1 MAKEKHGRLGIIG
14 GLGALAGADILFK
27 IVKASSLQDTNRK
40 IDILFE
46 QEPFDDRNLDKT
58 GVPRLTERKLY
69 VYRVVRELEAR
80 NVDTVVLPC
89 FISHTFLHEIAP
101 ELSAQVVYIM
111 AALSAHIRLIIRPS
125 ASSVS
130 LHRNMFGSAGCLNPA
145 PVLKAIRFCTQTA
158 KYKSPGCTKPF
169 MAHAG
174 SRRDI

>member
-69 VYRVVRELEAR
+69 VYRVVQELEAR

-101 ELSAQVVYIM
+101 ELSAQVVDIM
-111 AALSAHIRLIIRPS
+111 AALSAHISANYPTVRKLGVITSGYGREPGLFETRPG
-125 ASSVS
+125 
-130 LHRNMFGSAGCLNPA
+130 FEG
-145 PVLKAIRFCTQTA
+145 
-158 KYKSPGCTKPF
+158 Y
-169 MAHAG
+169 
-174 SRRDI
+174 